1 MCLGNPQNF
10 ERIAGAR
17 SKQGMSNGLA
27 KMFFQVK
34 HTTSC
39 EPKVSEKCASITYTE
54 CQELPNEECN
64 TIDIKVCSDS
74 S

>member
-1 MCLGNPQNF
+1 MRKQC
-10 ERIAGAR
+10 IA
-17 SKQGMSNGLA
+17 NGLT

-64 TIDIKVCSDS
+64 TVDIQVCIVMTTTS
-74 S
+74 

>member
-1 MCLGNPQNF
+1 MTG
-10 ERIAGAR
+10 RITGTIR
-17 SKQGMSNGLA
+17 KQCITNGLA
-27 KMFFQVK
+27 NMFFQVK

-64 TIDIKVCSDS
+64 TVDIQVCIVMTTTS
-74 S
+74 